1 MIVNR
6 HDIEFAML
14 FLIFLQIE
22 SKSLAYPIELLHLQ
36 KRLRKLNLTEVIHIF
51 LHKILVIRVDM
62 WPQYSQN
69 KISIIDAK
77 YIENY

>member
-1 MIVNR
+1 MIGNR

-14 FLIFLQIE
+14 FLDIFTDRVK
-22 SKSLAYPIELLHLQ
+22 KSHISDELLHLQ